1 MIRSFTYYFW
11 ILFINACNTALTSA
25 VLCGWNIGRKAA
37 ANRGANRCDKSPECG
52 SGGPTIVRTSGK
64 TVSSVENVL
73 VTWSSNDFRGSTLVG
88 DKHDSNTDF
97 GSADK
102 LSDCFFLPT
111 LLGVLLDARNN
122 LFRRSINVG
131 GSFSRGGLP
140 VFWGSEWASGS
151 VFPVRSSL
159 PELSFFQSLALS
171 EIWTNKSQLYYC
183 YTNCVLMTK

>member
-1 MIRSFTYYFW
+1 MSFTYYFW
-11 ILFINACNTALTSA
+11 ILFINACSTAFTSA
-25 VLCGWNIGRKAA
+25 VLCGWNIGRNAA
-37 ANRGANRCDKSPECG
+37 ANSGANRCDKSPECG

-64 TVSSVENVL
+64 TVSSVENVR
-73 VTWSSNDFRGSTLVG
+73 VTWSSSDFRGSTFVG
-88 DKHDSNTDF
+88 DRHDSNTDF

-111 LLGVLLDARNN
+111 LLGVLLDARNS

-131 GSFSRGGLP
+131 GSFSRFSRGGLP
-140 VFWGSEWASGS
+140 VFCGSECASGS

-171 EIWTNKSQLYYC
+171 VI
-183 YTNCVLMTK
+183 